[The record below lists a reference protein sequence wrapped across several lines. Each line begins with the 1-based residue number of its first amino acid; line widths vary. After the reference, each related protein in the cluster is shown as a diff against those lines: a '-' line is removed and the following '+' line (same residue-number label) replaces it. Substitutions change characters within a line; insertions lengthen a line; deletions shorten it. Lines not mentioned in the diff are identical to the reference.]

1 MKNITKLILPAVL
14 LFFVLAVT
22 GCPQQGK
29 PSGTENN
36 GTNPPMP
43 QSPIELTEA
52 ELLSAFSLEKGSITA
67 SAAAKKI
74 ATGTPAGGITFTQ
87 KTAVSYDDQAGTFTV
102 KVKGTKSG
110 RSFEKTFN
118 LTGFTHPL
126 AGKTIQ
132 SLVACEL
139 NLDEAIEHNYSLEKY
154 ITEVKKD
161 PSGKKL
167 VKKLSFM
174 LSDSV
179 TTIELGEHDSYKLT
193 ANAKKGTPDTKILV
207 QPSVKIVFRKLTED
221 GTEELT
227 DNTDFEFTH
236 LKDQLTK
243 DYFKAKDVF
252 QYILDKT
259 ADIAIKAD
267 SKEFASSFYAFAKK
281 SEQVPAD
288 LFTDAFKMKIQE
300 YHGRYHNNPEGHLA
314 LDISYG
320 AFQPKTG
327 GIDAD
332 DYTGTVKINLCIAT
346 AQQIADQ
353 SGIEVSKPVE
363 KSGFAKITNANE
375 LNQQVFFTVISD
387 PNPSPAD
394 VQAWKE
400 KSFEN
405 YPLLRVDNNNGTIT
419 PNPITNPLPGGS
431 GKPFQLCVNGTDN
444 LASQLGCG
452 HFGAS
457 LTRNGK
463 SIFIENIVL
472 DKKLNETDLKI
483 TVQLKGSGPFLTI
496 ITKPGPG
503 Y

>member
-1 MKNITKLILPAVL
+1 MKNTTKLILSATL
-14 LFFVLAVT
+14 LLFVLAVT

-43 QSPIELTEA
+43 QNPYELTEA

-102 KVKGTKSG
+102 KIKGTKSG
-110 RSFEKTFN
+110 RPFEKTFN

-132 SLVACEL
+132 SLNACEL
-139 NLDEAIEHNYSLEKY
+139 NLDDAIEHNYSLEKY

-179 TTIELGEHDSYKLT
+179 TTIELGEHDGYTLT
-193 ANAKKGTPDTKILV
+193 ANAKKSDMKILV
-207 QPSVKIVFRKLTED
+207 QPRIVFRKLTEG

-227 DNTDFEFTH
+227 HNTDFGFTH
-236 LKDQLTK
+236 LNSHLTQ
-243 DYFKAKDVF
+243 DYFEAKDVF
-252 QYILDKT
+252 QYVLDKT
-259 ADIAIKAD
+259 SDIAIKVE
-267 SKEFASSFYAFAKK
+267 STEFASFFYAGAK
-281 SEQVPAD
+281 STGQAPAD
-288 LFTDAFKMKIQE
+288 LFTDAFKAEIKKYTDLYQTRDTDELLEIDKIT
-300 YHGRYHNNPEGHLA
+300 
-314 LDISYG
+314 YG
-320 AFQPKTG
+320 IAQPKNG

-332 DYTGTVKINLCIAT
+332 DYTGTVTVDLCIAT
-346 AQQIADQ
+346 SEQVTAQTGITAIKQI
-353 SGIEVSKPVE
+353 K
-363 KSGFAKITNANE
+363 KSGFVKITNANE

-405 YPLLRVDNNNGTIT
+405 YPLLRVDNGTVT
-419 PNPITNPLPGGS
+419 SNPIVNPLPGGS
-431 GKPFQLCVNGTDN
+431 SKPFWLCVNGTDN

-472 DKKLNETDLKI
+472 NKKQNETDLKI
-483 TVQLKGSGPFLTI
+483 TVQLKGSDPFLTI

>member
-1 MKNITKLILPAVL
+1 MKLTTKPILPAVL
-14 LFFVLAVT
+14 IFALSLT
-22 GCPQQGK
+22 GCPQASTNPG
-29 PSGTENN
+29 ENS
-36 GTNPPMP
+36 GTNPAVPSNP
-43 QSPIELTEA
+43 NELVEA
-52 ELLSAFSLEKGSITA
+52 DVLTAFGLQRGSITA

-102 KVKGTKSG
+102 KVKGIKNG
-110 RSFEKTFN
+110 KPFEKTLN

-126 AGKTIQ
+126 KDKLIQ
-132 SLVACEL
+132 SLNSCEL
-139 NLDEAIEHNYSLEKY
+139 NLDEGIEHNYSLAKY
-154 ITEVKKD
+154 ITEVNKN
-161 PSGKKL
+161 PSGAKL
-167 VKKLSFM
+167 VKKLSF
-174 LSDSV
+174 LLTDN
-179 TTIELGEHDSYKLT
+179 TTIELGEHDGYTLT
-193 ANAKKGTPDTKILV
+193 AKAQAADTRV
-207 QPSVKIVFRKLTED
+207 WVRPSVKVVLRKLTE
-221 GTEELT
+221 GGMETLT
-227 DNTDFEFTH
+227 NSMPFGFTH
-236 LKDQLTK
+236 LKTQLTK
-243 DYFKAKDVF
+243 DYFTEQDVF
-252 QYILDKT
+252 KYILDKT
-259 ADIAIKAD
+259 ADIAIKVE
-267 SKEFASSFYAFAKK
+267 STEFASFFYAGAK
-281 SEQVPAD
+281 STGQAPAD
-288 LFTDAFKMKIQE
+288 LFTDAFKAEIKKYTDLYQTRDTDELLAIDKIT
-300 YHGRYHNNPEGHLA
+300 
-314 LDISYG
+314 YG
-320 AFQPKTG
+320 IAQPKNG

-332 DYTGTVKINLCIAT
+332 DYTGTVTVDLCIAT
-346 AQQIADQ
+346 SEQITAQTGITAIKQI
-353 SGIEVSKPVE
+353 K

-444 LASQLGCG
+444 LASQLGCR

-457 LTRNGK
+457 LTKNRK

>member
-1 MKNITKLILPAVL
+1 MKNITKLILPAAL
-14 LFFVLAVT
+14 LLFVLAVT

-29 PSGTENN
+29 PSGTENS
-36 GTNPPMP
+36 GTNPHMP

-102 KVKGTKSG
+102 KVKGTKNG
-110 RSFEKTFN
+110 KNFKKTFN

-126 AGKTIQ
+126 AEKTIQ
-132 SLVACEL
+132 SLGDCEL
-139 NLDEAIEHNYSLEKY
+139 NLDDAIEHNYSLAKY
-154 ITEVKKD
+154 ITEVNKD

-167 VKKLSFM
+167 VKKLSFL
-174 LSDSV
+174 LSGGT
-179 TTIELGEHDSYKLT
+179 TTIELGEHDSYTLT
-193 ANAKKGTPDTKILV
+193 ANAKKSDTKILV
-207 QPSVKIVFRKLTED
+207 QPSVKIVFRKLTEG
-221 GTEELT
+221 GTETLVK
-227 DNTDFEFTH
+227 NTAFSFTH
-236 LKDQLTK
+236 LNSSLKK
-243 DYFKAKDVF
+243 DYFTEQDVF

-259 ADIAIKAD
+259 ADIAVKVD
-267 SKEFASSFYAFAKK
+267 STEFASSFYAGAKAT
-281 SEQVPAD
+281 EQAPGE
-288 LFTDAFKMKIQE
+288 LFTEEFKTEVKKYTDLYKTKGE
-300 YHGRYHNNPEGHLA
+300 DEHLA
-314 LDISYG
+314 INKITYG
-320 AFQPKTG
+320 AFQPKNG

-332 DYTGTVKINLCIAT
+332 DYTGTVTINLCIAT
-346 AQQIADQ
+346 NEQIANQ
-353 SGIEVSKPVE
+353 SGIMAIKDIK
-363 KSGFAKITNANE
+363 KSGFAKITTAAE
-375 LNQQVFFTVISD
+375 LNKQVFFAVISN
-387 PNPSPAD
+387 PNPSTAD

-405 YPLLRVDNNNGTIT
+405 YPLLRVDNGAVT
-419 PNPITNPLPGGS
+419 PNPIVNPLPGGS
-431 GKPFQLCVNGTDN
+431 SKPFWLCVNGTDN

-472 DKKLNETDLKI
+472 DKKQNETDLKI
-483 TVQLKGSGPFLTI
+483 TVQLKGSDPFLTI

>member
-1 MKNITKLILPAVL
+1 MKHTTKLILPAAL

-36 GTNPPMP
+36 GTNPAVPSNP
-43 QSPIELTEA
+43 NELTENDV
-52 ELLSAFSLEKGSITA
+52 LTAFGLQRGGITA

-74 ATGTPAGGITFTQ
+74 ATGAPSGGITFTQ
-87 KTAVSYDDQAGTFTV
+87 KAAVSYDDEAGTFTV
-102 KVKGTKSG
+102 KVKGAKNG
-110 RSFEKTFN
+110 RPFEKTFN

-132 SLVACEL
+132 SLDACKL
-139 NLDEAIEHNYSLEKY
+139 NLDDAIEHNYSLEKY
-154 ITEVKKD
+154 IDEVNKD

-167 VKKLSFM
+167 VKKLSF
-174 LSDSV
+174 LLNDG
-179 TTIELGEHDSYKLT
+179 TTPIELGEHDGYTLT
-193 ANAKKGTPDTKILV
+193 AKAQATGTQVWV
-207 QPSVKIVFRKLTED
+207 QPKVKVVSRKLLNEG
-221 GTEELT
+221 GTETLT
-227 DNTDFEFTH
+227 DSTPFGFTH
-236 LKDQLTK
+236 LKTQLTK
-243 DYFKAKDVF
+243 DYFTEQDVF
-252 QYILDKT
+252 KYILDKT
-259 ADIAIKAD
+259 ADIAVKVD
-267 SKEFASSFYAFAKK
+267 STEFASSFYAFAKK
-281 SEQVPAD
+281 SGQVPAD

-320 AFQPKTG
+320 IAQPKNG

-332 DYTGTVKINLCIAT
+332 DYTGTVTIKLCIAT
-346 AQQIADQ
+346 NEQIVDQ
-353 SGIEVSKPVE
+353 NNITAIKHIE
-363 KSGFAKITNANE
+363 KSGFAKITTAAE
-375 LNQQVFFTVISD
+375 LNKQVFFAVNSNL
-387 PNPSPAD
+387 NPLPAD

-431 GKPFQLCVNGTDN
+431 SKPFWLCVNGTDN

-463 SIFIENIVL
+463 SIFIENIIL
-472 DKKLNETDLKI
+472 NKKQNETDLKI
-483 TVQLKGSGPFLTI
+483 TVQLKGSDPFLTI